1 MSEKP
6 TCYFLVTGLGWVC
19 TFVLKEAAP
28 YQHILKPVTVS
39 VLQLKSQDK
48 GTRRLLV
55 SMETPMVM
63 FVDGD
68 TAGITPTVSL
78 LPHLMCK
85 YGDFTHSGMCS
96 LGAVA
101 ANNHQLSGLR
111 QQEFFSLLQFWRPEA
126 KASVG
131 PCSHPR
137 LRGNSLSY
145 LFQILV
151 VASVPAVTPLGCLP
165 GPERFSSVHLKS
177 PSAFL
182 M

>member
-1 MSEKP
+1 
-6 TCYFLVTGLGWVC
+6 
-19 TFVLKEAAP
+19 
-28 YQHILKPVTVS
+28 
-39 VLQLKSQDK
+39 
-48 GTRRLLV
+48 
-55 SMETPMVM
+55 MVM

-111 QQEFFSLLQFWRPEA
+111 QQEFFSLLQFRRPEA

-131 PCSHPR
+131 PRSHPR
-137 LRGNSLSY
+137 LWGNSLSY
-145 LFQILV
+145 LFQVLV